1 MAPWQ
6 EAVYMV
12 TLNLPVAPIVCGP
25 IAYFISISIRK
36 EK

>member
-12 TLNLPVAPIVCGP
+12 TLDLPVEAFVCG
-25 IAYFISISIRK
+25 ALSYFISISIRK
-36 EK
+36 EL